1 MANQQKKNLAK
12 LIKISSNGR
21 YPEVSETISNLFNN
35 QKSLYYLF
43 LGHRTHDINVLEK
56 SYEASMT
63 SAMQQYRHLL
73 HPFRLSMMQ
82 LLYTNPKLTSIE
94 IKERLDLSWS
104 DYYNSIRSLEK
115 LKLIK
120 VFDDFDIEG
129 STKQFV
135 ILEEKGKVEYTE
147 FVKVIGKYVD
157 FAKEFIP
164 DYDGTDLYP

>member
-1 MANQQKKNLAK
+1 M
-12 LIKISSNGR
+12 SSNGS
-21 YPEVSETISNLFNN
+21 YPHVSSMISRIFKN
-35 QKSLYYLF
+35 QQSLYFLF
-43 LGHRTHDINVLEK
+43 LGHRTNDINVLEK

-63 SAMQQYRHLL
+63 AAMEQYRHLL
-73 HPFRLSMMQ
+73 HPFRLSIMQ
-82 LLYTNPKLTSIE
+82 LLYTSPRLTSIE

-115 LKLIK
+115 INLIK
-120 VFDDFDIEG
+120 VFDDFDEEG

-135 ILEEKGKVEYTE
+135 ILEEKGKNEYTE
-147 FVKVIGKYVD
+147 FIKIVGKYVD